1 MHPFN
6 HHFPAFTALP
16 SGVGLVRVIV
26 VVELFVRPHAVVLII
41 VLCGFGGQ
49 RGGYCGLVLHRNV
62 MQTDRRMRE
71 RDAFLDVYG
80 F

>member
-41 VLCGFGGQ
+41 VLCGFGGWGV
-49 RGGYCGLVLHRNV
+49 GGGILWVGFASRC
-62 MQTDRRMRE
+62 
-71 RDAFLDVYG
+71 DAN
-80 F
+80 